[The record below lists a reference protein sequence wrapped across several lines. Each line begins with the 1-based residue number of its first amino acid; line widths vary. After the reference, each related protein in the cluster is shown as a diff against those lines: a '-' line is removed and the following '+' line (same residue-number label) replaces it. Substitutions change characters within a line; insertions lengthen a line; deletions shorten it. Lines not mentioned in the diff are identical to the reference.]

1 MGPCHK
7 ERVPR
12 SPRCFGQ
19 AGLVQS
25 KVSRLAKLTWLKSH
39 AECLMDWFGSS
50 SSRPALLLAW
60 RLAAPWQGLARDPGV
75 ARRCL
80 DGALRTERAPW
91 RRALLALASRI
102 LADSVY
108 NFFRGRPSRSCSQRS
123 RLLLPSDTE
132 R

>member
-1 MGPCHK
+1 MVIALAP
-7 ERVPR
+7 RVHESSEIP
-12 SPRCFGQ
+12 S
-19 AGLVQS
+19 
-25 KVSRLAKLTWLKSH
+25 VSRIYR
-39 AECLMDWFGSS
+39 F
-50 SSRPALLLAW
+50 P
-60 RLAAPWQGLARDPGV
+60 QGLARDPGV

-108 NFFRGRPSRSCSQRS
+108 NFFRGRPWRSCSQRS